1 MPPNSTTTVDS
12 YTSVMSLEDH
22 FWACDKQGMDTLV
35 STIKNSYKSLDD
47 ILELY
52 NQRAL
57 LEREYGQKLMR
68 LNKLK
73 TEDDDVDDADRKT
86 TPTPSTNEAVKVVY
100 REVNKSAQSHI
111 DMANRLEQEVAIPLK
126 EWISSHRHDLNTL
139 VDSLN
144 VIYDD
149 RQEKLKHLL
158 FVRDQFEVQNGKRSS
173 SISNYRHIVD
183 AADKSVQEWNMAW
196 KKACQQIEVFEH
208 ERMEL
213 FTSNIWDYANLCSA
227 RLLVQDEW
235 SEKIR
240 SQLESCTIEE
250 ELVHCIEEYSTGS
263 TTAPTTSDY
272 VEFFAK
278 MFKRES
284 MFNKRL
290 PPRPR
295 TMSSTAA
302 TVTNKP
308 DEIANC
314 SSIRNNNNNN
324 NHKYSSMVSRK
335 PVATNDAGLD
345 ALLKR
350 YESTILAKNHNNSN
364 TTSGSSNTIF
374 QKNRDNNGHPSVDS
388 TIKAND
394 NQYPLA
400 QTQPPTDTQQKH
412 PSSAV
417 SPHSVTHRRQEQT
430 KKRESRP
437 PLEPIQ
443 TQQHRSEKQVL
454 AQQPMPPQQ
463 QPPKSPRP
471 QARPAPQMN
480 PSVPSS
486 TDINNS
492 NNIDNVL
499 RQPPKSPIMPSP
511 QMAPSCVMNIPHST
525 APAMS
530 SSAPS
535 QPLSAFSTQ
544 QHQPQQSNMMPLQP
558 PTSPMMMASSAPHSP
573 IMTPLQHSPALQPI
587 SSPMMPPTSPGL
599 GHTPQPYSPYPMPTS
614 PMLPPHSPIISPL
627 NNNNAAWAAPANN
640 NSYNNYYNQSP
651 LMSATPQPTTPYADD
666 QQMLPDGR
674 PIMFWVRAKYDYLM
688 NENTEISF
696 KRGSLLAVIGMSQDD
711 GWWNAVKW
719 DEAWH
724 RPREQGC
731 IPSNYMEVLR

>member
-1 MPPNSTTTVDS
+1 MPPNSATTVDS
-12 YTSVMSLEDH
+12 YPSMLSLEDH
-22 FWACDKQGMDTLV
+22 FWACDKQGMDKLV

-57 LEREYGQKLMR
+57 LEREYGQKLMG

-73 TEDDDVDDADRKT
+73 PDDDDVDDVDRKT
-86 TPTPSTNEAVKVVY
+86 THTPLTNEAVKVVY
-100 REVNKSAQSHI
+100 QEVNKSAQSHI

-126 EWISSHRHDLNTL
+126 EWISTHRHDLNTL

-144 VIYDD
+144 TIYDD
-149 RQEKLKHLL
+149 RQEKLKQLL
-158 FVRDQFEVQNGKRSS
+158 FVRDQYQVQNGKRSS
-173 SISNYRHIVD
+173 SISNYQHIVD
-183 AADKSVQEWNMAW
+183 AADKSVQEWNIAW
-196 KKACQQIEVFEH
+196 KKACQ
-208 ERMEL
+208 
-213 FTSNIWDYANLCSA
+213 
-227 RLLVQDEW
+227 DEW
-235 SEKIR
+235 SENIR

-250 ELVHCIEEYSTGS
+250 ELAHCIEKYSTGS

-278 MFKRES
+278 TFKRES

-302 TVTNKP
+302 TITNKP
-308 DEIANC
+308 NEIANC
-314 SSIRNNNNNN
+314 SSINNNNNS
-324 NHKYSSMVSRK
+324 HKYSSMGVSRK

-345 ALLKR
+345 ALLKKF
-350 YESTILAKNHNNSN
+350 ESTTLAKNHNNSSE
-364 TTSGSSNTIF
+364 TSRSSNNIV
-374 QKNRDNNGHPSVDS
+374 QKKRDNNGHSPVDS
-388 TIKAND
+388 TIKPND
-394 NQYPLA
+394 SHYPLV
-400 QTQPPTDTQQKH
+400 QNQLPTDTQQKR
-412 PSSAV
+412 PSSV
-417 SPHSVTHRRQEQT
+417 VPPHSVTHRKQEQT

-454 AQQPMPPQQ
+454 AQQPLPPPQ

-480 PSVPSS
+480 PSVSSS

-499 RQPPKSPIMPSP
+499 RQPPRSPIMPSP
-511 QMAPSCVMNIPHST
+511 QMAPACAMNIPHST

-535 QPLSAFSTQ
+535 QPLSALPTQ
-544 QHQPQQSNMMPLQP
+544 QYQPQQSNMMPLQP

-573 IMTPLQHSPALQPI
+573 IMTPLQNSPALQPI

-599 GHTPQPYSPYPMPTS
+599 GHTPQPYSSYPVPTS
-614 PMLPPHSPIISPL
+614 PMIPPHSPIIPTL
-627 NNNNAAWAAPANN
+627 NNNNAAWAASANS

-651 LMSATPQPTTPYADD
+651 LMSATPRPSTTYADD

-731 IPSNYMEVLR
+731 IPSNYVEVLR